1 MQPTASIH
9 SFFKTRQNCCWKKW
23 SALPGTKAAVREKS
37 NVQHFFS
44 IHPPS
49 PPSAR
54 NRILLWDYKVLRQE
68 ACNGKAA
75 GCSGTQWQQHILVLL
90 IGGTSKYQ
98 KTDVSQQKWCLRFW
112 VSLHAL
118 HRGYLHPQL
127 LWAHTAAAQGRTTPR
142 DLLLRRALRDSK
154 PNRDFDFWYLTLIQ
168 TRNDEICDFLMKMIV
183 SCLQLRRKLRK

>member
-75 GCSGTQWQQHILVLL
+75 GSSGTQWQQHILVLL

-98 KTDVSQQKWCLRFW
+98 KTDVSQQKWCLCFW

-127 LWAHTAAAQGRTTPR
+127 LQAHTSGSCTGQNYTQRSAPAQGFMWLKTQQRFWF
-142 DLLLRRALRDSK
+142 LIF
-154 PNRDFDFWYLTLIQ
+154 DFDT
-168 TRNDEICDFLMKMIV
+168 N
-183 SCLQLRRKLRK
+183 